1 MALLKKKAGRMCD
14 FCHKAWKGKDY
25 LVYLRHDS
33 AKKPTRKK
41 RYSLPII

>member
-1 MALLKKKAGRMCD
+1 MALLKKNAGGICD
-14 FCHKAWKGKDY
+14 FCHKAWRGMEF

-33 AKKPTRKK
+33 TDKPTRKK